1 MTEQKPIGKQNKL
14 PAFIAMWSLVALV
27 IGVVVWISTQKPN
40 APLLVKEGQEYQML
54 CFGSA
59 SVAVPLDRKNK
70 EEKDSVLVE
79 TYVITFCYAGTDGS
93 RRGTIAVPKQY
104 LVKDASLDKNR
115 IVWDKEY
122 ELEGMKYRLVRW
134 NPGYMVPKT
143 EAPVLKEEA
152 PLRE

>member
-1 MTEQKPIGKQNKL
+1 MTEHKAIGKGSAVSPL
-14 PAFIAMWSLVALV
+14 TIFIILFVCAVGSWIWVANTRTPKPLV
-27 IGVVVWISTQKPN
+27 
-40 APLLVKEGQEYQML
+40 VKEGQEYQML

-59 SVAVPLDRKNK
+59 SVSVPLDRKVK
-70 EEKDSVLVE
+70 EEKDSILVE

-104 LVKDASLDKNR
+104 LVRDLSLAKNR
-115 IVWDKEY
+115 IVWEKSF
-122 ELEGMKYRLVRW
+122 ELEGMQYRLVRW
-134 NPGYMVPKT
+134 NPGHMVPNS

>member
-1 MTEQKPIGKQNKL
+1 MTEQKTNGEKSRI
-14 PAFIAMWSLVALV
+14 MALV
-27 IGVVVWISTQKPN
+27 IIAIVALSWIFITIFNSRNPKP
-40 APLLVKEGQEYQML
+40 LVVKEGQEYQML

-59 SVAVPLDRKNK
+59 SVSVPLDRKVK
-70 EEKDSVLVE
+70 EEKDSILVE

-104 LVKDASLDKNR
+104 LVRDLSLAKNR
-115 IVWDKEY
+115 IVWEKSF
-122 ELEGMKYRLVRW
+122 ELEGMQYRLVRW
-134 NPGYMVPKT
+134 NPGHMVPNT

>member
-1 MTEQKPIGKQNKL
+1 MTEQNITKKQKKV
-14 PAFIAMWSLVALV
+14 AIIIAMLVALV
-27 IGVVVWISTQKPN
+27 VGLVLWNANHKS

-59 SVAVPLDRKNK
+59 SVSVPLDRKVE
-70 EEKDSVLVE
+70 EEKDSILVE

-104 LVKDASLDKNR
+104 LVRDSSLAKNR
-115 IVWDKEY
+115 IVWEKAF
-122 ELEGMKYRLVRW
+122 ELEGMEYRLVRW
-134 NPGYMVPKT
+134 NPGHMVPNT
-143 EAPVLKEEA
+143 EAPVLKEQE